1 MNLRASIE
9 GKDPVAV
16 LSALV
21 EENVAA
27 MHNIDQLASKTPG
40 LAAICSTVAMVRG
53 YTDVYSDWSITI
65 RRLTTFWAGL
75 YRVSLQGAPVS
86 SGGFGL

>member
-1 MNLRASIE
+1 M
-9 GKDPVAV
+9 

-53 YTDVYSDWSITI
+53 YTEAYTATGVSRSAILLLSGQGYIEFHFKALRYRLEDLDFEGQYS
-65 RRLTTFWAGL
+65 
-75 YRVSLQGAPVS
+75 
-86 SGGFGL
+86 

>member
-53 YTDVYSDWSITI
+53 YTE
-65 RRLTTFWAGL
+65 A
-75 YRVSLQGAPVS
+75 
-86 SGGFGL
+86 